1 MYSVINSK
9 NCNYSNKWIVEDP
22 ALHYTCSMTK
32 TTTIPVKFT
41 LVLLTT
47 LASTILLL
55 PGCGSGNNQQLP
67 SGATITVS
75 SCNANI
81 VDTLSKMTSPSFN
94 NLGVPDAI
102 THYPNIVA
110 TGESEASYSWIGAK
124 TTILFEWNTQSGSCI
139 QQTSKG

>member
-1 MYSVINSK
+1 
-9 NCNYSNKWIVEDP
+9 
-22 ALHYTCSMTK
+22 MTK

-41 LVLLTT
+41 LVLLT
-47 LASTILLL
+47 LASIS
-55 PGCGSGNNQQLP
+55 GCGSGNSGNGLQQLP

-75 SCNANI
+75 SCNADI
-81 VDTLSKMTSPSFN
+81 VDTLSKMTTPSFN
-94 NLGVPDAI
+94 NGLGVPDAI

-110 TGESEASYSWIGAK
+110 TGESEVSYSWIGAK